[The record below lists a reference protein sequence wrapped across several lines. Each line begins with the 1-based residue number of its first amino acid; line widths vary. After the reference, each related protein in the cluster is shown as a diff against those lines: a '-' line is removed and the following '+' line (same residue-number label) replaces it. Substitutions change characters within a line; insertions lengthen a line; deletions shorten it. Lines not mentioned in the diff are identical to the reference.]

1 MDTQQSVFE
10 SSYGK
15 YIGRVKWFKSKL
27 GYGFIT
33 VKEDTEET
41 DVFIHQSNIKTKM
54 SNYRTLREGEYVS
67 LDISESDNTR
77 QAVNVSG
84 VYGGNLMC
92 DNRIVSRTYGEL
104 EEDSNDGRETH
115 NSTADNNH

>member
-1 MDTQQSVFE
+1 MDTQQQVFE
-10 SSYGK
+10 STYGK

-33 VKEDTEET
+33 VKEETEEN
-41 DVFIHQSNIKTKM
+41 DIFIHQSNIKTKL

-67 LDISESDNTR
+67 LDISVSDQTR
-77 QAVNVSG
+77 QAVNVTG

-92 DNRIVSRTYGEL
+92 DNRIVNRNYG
-104 EEDSNDGRETH
+104 DSNEEQED
-115 NSTADNNH
+115 DNNTSDNTQ